1 MEAVSVGVYGAAVMR
16 DPLISIGVVAHASR
30 AGAAKDVA
38 RRVRADFINFDSHGL
53 LGCEGNHAAV
63 QRHLLALGS
72 VWSVVVEDD
81 AVPVD
86 GFRDQLA
93 AALAVAPDWCP
104 VIGLYLGRLRPPQY
118 QDRIAAALDDADA
131 LGACWVTA
139 PALLHGVGYA
149 IRTDVLPVVVNYDSG
164 LPADQ
169 HISRAI
175 RKFGHQVAYTVPS
188 LVDHADVPPVIVSRP
203 DGDSRAPGRVAWR
216 TGVRDMWTSDSVALN
231 P

>member
-1 MEAVSVGVYGAAVMR
+1 MR

-30 AGAAKDVA
+30 AVAAKDLA
-38 RRVRADFINFDSHGL
+38 RRVGAEFVSFDSNGL
-53 LGCEGNHAAV
+53 LGCEGNHANV

-86 GFRDQLA
+86 GFRAQLA
-93 AALAVAPDWCP
+93 AALAVVPDACP
-104 VIGLYLGRLRPPQY
+104 VVGLYLGRLRPPQY
-118 QDRIAAALDDADA
+118 QARIAAALEDADA

-149 IRTDVLPVVVNYDSG
+149 IRSDVLPAVIDYDSG

-169 HISRAI
+169 HIGRCV
-175 RKFGHQVAYTVPS
+175 RKLGALVAYTVPS
-188 LVDHADVPPVIVSRP
+188 LVDHADGAPVIVSRP
-203 DGDSRAPGRVAWR
+203 DGASRPPGRVAWR
-216 TGVRDMWTSDSVALN
+216 TGSREMWTPVSVALGA
-231 P
+231 